1 MGNYI
6 MGKLDHEASARIRRV
21 RELIAANG
29 PIDSRIAFGDTP
41 IVFKEDLS
49 PPFLAEVNFWR
60 TWSPFRDTDCP
71 PAVFCGAPK

>member
-1 MGNYI
+1 MG
-6 MGKLDHEASARIRRV
+6 MLDHEAAARIRRV

-29 PIDSRIAFGDTP
+29 PIDRPIAFGDTP

-49 PPFLAEVNFWR
+49 PPFLAEVLFWR
-60 TWSPFRDTDCP
+60 DWSLFRDTVCH